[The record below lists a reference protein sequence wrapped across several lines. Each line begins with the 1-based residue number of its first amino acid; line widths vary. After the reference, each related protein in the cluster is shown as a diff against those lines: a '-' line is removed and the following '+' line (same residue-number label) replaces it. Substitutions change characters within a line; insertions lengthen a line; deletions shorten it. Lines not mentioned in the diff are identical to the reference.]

1 MGIADSAPL
10 QVLAE
15 GFVTFPGG
23 VGTAPFL
30 VAHGISEIVRGASAQ
45 GSFFLVLD
53 RGLIGNAGAVEAVPK
68 LPLLLPPDPNVR
80 TIVTMLGVVPTGVVT
95 TAVSYLVSAVQGVGA
110 PAVGIVMTNLGLVP
124 TDPLNGFGFMV
135 LRGYG
140 GGPVL

>member
-30 VAHGISEIVRGASAQ
+30 VAHGIESIVRGASAQ
-45 GSFFLVLD
+45 GSYDLVLD

-68 LPLLLPPDPNVR
+68 LPLVLPPDPNVR
-80 TIVTMLGVVPTGVVT
+80 TIVTTLGVVPTGVFT
-95 TAVSYLVSAVQGVGA
+95 IGVSYLLSFVPGVGA
-110 PAVGIVMTNLGLVP
+110 RIVSVVMTDIALTP
-124 TDPLNGFGFMV
+124 TDPLNGFAFMV